1 MKERG
6 FSSQA
11 AYDAEKEDRWWWQQE
26 RRHGLSRRDLMR
38 LFAVGAGAA
47 AMGSVPGL
55 GGSIARAQEA
65 AASPIIKPVPQ
76 NLFYIHGTNA
86 ETRFEAFKGTGYL
99 TPNELFF
106 VRNHSST
113 PLIDARTWR
122 LRIEGDGVKAPLEL
136 TYDELRA
143 MPSRTE
149 TRAIEC
155 AGNFRTQ
162 FEALHGKPA
171 PGTPWR
177 SGAIGVAEWKGV
189 PLSRVLER
197 AGLDPKAVDFMPWG
211 LDSKQVRRPL
221 PISLGLEDD
230 TLLVYEM
237 NGKPLPPDHGYPVRL
252 LTPGWVG
259 VCNVK
264 WVGKIEVSKSPL
276 YSDWNT
282 KTYVLIGP
290 DYPTKPVVTTQNV
303 KAAFELPWGGTVP
316 AGKHTLT
323 GRAWSGL
330 AKIAR
335 VEVSF
340 DGGARWQSA
349 RLDKRN
355 LPKAWVQFSIPWVAH
370 TGSHHLMARA
380 ADSRGNV
387 QPLSIPFNEQ
397 GYLFGAVV
405 KHPITVA

>member
-1 MKERG
+1 MNGRG

-11 AYDAEKEDRWWWQQE
+11 AYDAEKEDQWWWRQQ
-26 RRHGLSRRDLMR
+26 RQHGLSRRDLMR
-38 LFAVGAGAA
+38 FFAAGAGAA
-47 AMGSVPGL
+47 AMGVLPDL
-55 GGSIARAQEA
+55 GGGTAQAQEA
-65 AASPIIKPVPQ
+65 AAPAIIKPVPQ

-86 ETRFEAFKGTGYL
+86 ETRFEAFKDTGYL
-99 TPNELFF
+99 TSNALFF

-113 PLIDARTWR
+113 PVLDAKTWR

-143 MPSRTE
+143 MPSRTV
-149 TRAIEC
+149 TKAIEC

-162 FEALHGKPA
+162 FEVLHGKPA

-177 SGAIGVAEWKGV
+177 GGAIGVAEWKGV
-189 PLSRVLER
+189 SLSRVLAR
-197 AGLDPKAVDFMPWG
+197 AGLSPKAVDFMPWG
-211 LDSKQVRRPL
+211 LDSKQVRRSL

-264 WVGKIEVSKSPL
+264 WVGKIEVSTSPL

-282 KTYVLIGP
+282 KTYVLLGP
-290 DYPTKPVVTTQNV
+290 DYPTRPVVTTQNV
-303 KAAFELPWGGTVP
+303 KAAFELPWGGTLP
-316 AGKHTLT
+316 RGRHTLT

-330 AKIAR
+330 GKIAR

-340 DGGARWQSA
+340 DGGASWKPASLDA
-349 RLDKRN
+349 RN
-355 LPKAWVQFSIPWVAH
+355 VPQAWVQFRIPWVA
-370 TGSHHLMARA
+370 TAGNHHLMARA
-380 ADSRGNV
+380 TDSRGTV

-397 GYLFGAVV
+397 GYLFGAIV
-405 KHPITVA
+405 KHPISVL